1 MNKNNIN
8 FQVNRTK
15 EGTICEIAC
24 GLLILLSL
32 ILSFTLLPTTAQ
44 GGIAMLI
51 QTCSIALGVLL
62 MLILVYQPNN
72 FNIPDNSPA
81 ELFIAT
87 VRFVRI
93 TAVLM
98 SVLSL
103 AVTLSAIF
111 CFEPYLIFGIF
122 GLIFVPLLCWY
133 FHIYVK
139 AKHQKTS

>member
-24 GLLILLSL
+24 GLLLILSL
-32 ILSFTLLPTTAQ
+32 ILSFVLLSSTAQ

-51 QTCSIALGVLL
+51 QTGSIAFGVLL
-62 MLILVYQPNN
+62 MLILVYQPKT

-93 TAVLM
+93 AAVLM

-103 AVTLSAIF
+103 AITLSAIF
-111 CFEPYLIFGIF
+111 SFEPTLIFGLF

-139 AKHQKTS
+139 AKHQKAS